1 MNILPIKNDKD
12 YEDSLERIEALF
24 KAEPNT
30 PEGDEL
36 EILVTLVSAYEDE
49 HYKIDAPDPIAAIEH
64 MMEAQGMNDKDMIK
78 FLGSKSRV
86 SEVLNRKRGLS
97 LNMIRN
103 LTVGLHIPARVLIPE
118 YDLTV

>member
-12 YEDSLERIEALF
+12 YEASLERIEALF

-64 MMEAQGMNDKDMIK
+64 MMEAQGMSDKDMIK

-103 LTVGLHIPARVLIPE
+103 LTNGLHIPARVLISE
-118 YDLTV
+118 YELST